1 MYKIGIDV
9 GGTFTDF
16 VVAEDGAHPRI
27 FKTHTTPADPSI
39 GVMNGLREAASACG
53 LSLDQFLSG
62 TDLVIHGST
71 VATNTLVERKGAT
84 VGLVTT
90 DGFRDLLEMRE
101 GLKEDRYNLR
111 MKMVEPLAARYLR
124 VGVPE
129 RVRASGRVE
138 RPLDE
143 DALVESLDY
152 LVAEGAEALAVCYLF
167 SYLNPAH
174 EQRTAEIIRDRYPD
188 LYASLSHQVIPQIKE
203 FDRLSTTV
211 VNSYVGPVF
220 SRYLSNL
227 AQRFEAYPR
236 LSDVLIMQSNG
247 GVAPIAD
254 SARMAVR
261 AILSGPAGGVSAAAH
276 IGQQLHEP
284 RIIAF
289 DMGGTSTDISLIENG
304 VPHIANE
311 KFEAGWKIAAPMIDI
326 HTLGAGGGSIA
337 RVDDGGI
344 LHVGPD
350 SAGAD
355 PGPACYGRGGDR
367 PTVTDASLVLGYL
380 DPANFLG
387 GRAGLDP
394 AAAQRALDAH
404 VATPLHLSG
413 VESAFGVYKVVC
425 TTMAEGIRLMSVSRG
440 VDPRAFTIMGFGGA
454 SGLHASEVA
463 RQLQIEKVYIPSS
476 APVLSAYGMLNTD
489 IRYDY
494 FRSHPVSLDR
504 IDFTE
509 LRAILAEL
517 ASEGRDKLL
526 SQGVPASAIEIQYSA
541 DMRYLDQI
549 YEVTV
554 PVPALD
560 QSDAEFFRQLTS
572 NFHSRY
578 EELYSYAQ
586 QDQEVRL
593 ITLRITAVG
602 KLPRISQLDR
612 TGDGSAEDGSAA
624 EPTGS
629 RRVYLGQWHDAPT
642 YAAGSL
648 PPGAEIDGPAVLE
661 SEFTTV
667 LVWPGDHATVDS
679 MGGIALTVSPD
690 AAQPPPVI
698 PAQAGIQTPV
708 SSQAPA
714 SAPVSLEPGDTAG
727 LSGDRPADTSPIPSP
742 VIPAQAGIQTP
753 VSAGANGQE
762 SGANDPITLAVVEHR
777 LESIA
782 QEMTEA
788 MLRTAMSQILNS
800 SRDFST
806 AILDGDCQLVAQ
818 GEGIPVHISALPVA
832 GAAVR
837 DYFGDDIHEG
847 DLFILNDPY
856 FGGSHLPDITIIRP
870 IFHEGRLLFYGVNR
884 AHHSDVGGG
893 THGGYN
899 PGANEIFQEGIRIP
913 PLKLYDR
920 GVPRDDL
927 FRMLSAN
934 VRQPENFLG
943 DLNAQIGSVLL
954 AEERVRDLL
963 AEYGP
968 DRLVSVVSEILAAT
982 ERQVRQF
989 ISGWP
994 DGVYHGE
1001 SFVDDDGFDSKLVP
1015 IRARV
1020 TIDGDSLTIDLS
1032 DSSPQVEG
1040 FINSAYANTR
1050 SLAHAAIMYLAPMD
1064 VARNEG
1070 SMRPVRIVAPRGLVV
1085 NANPPAAV
1093 CMSTN
1098 HCAEEVVEAVFKAL
1112 APAIP
1117 AAVTAGFSRRLRY
1130 AITGHDPRTG
1140 RQFIWHFFLARG
1152 GGGASEGIDGWSNV
1166 GEVNVAGGIRSPS
1179 IEVTEER
1186 FPFFIQ
1192 RHELRPD
1199 SGGVGAWRGGLGAVC
1214 DLVYEGEGPAL
1225 LNTAGDGIVVPPFG
1239 LFGADD
1245 GLPHHYKIV
1254 SNGSERVLGSKEV
1267 GVLVKPG
1274 DHIICLS
1281 SGGGGYGNPTDRP
1294 HDAATWDLKNG
1305 YVTR

>member
-16 VVAEDGAHPRI
+16 VVVGEGDQPRF
-27 FKTHTTPADPSI
+27 FKTQSTPGDPSI
-39 GVMNGLREAASACG
+39 GVMAGLQEAAAAYG
-53 LSLDQFLSG
+53 LSLEQLLGD

-84 VGLVTT
+84 VGLITT

-111 MKMVEPLAARYLR
+111 MTPVEPLAARYLR

-129 RVRASGRVE
+129 RIRANGMVE

-143 DALVESLDY
+143 AALIENLEY
-152 LVAEGAEALAVCYLF
+152 LVQEGAEALAVCFLF
-167 SYLNPAH
+167 SYLNPSH
-174 EQRTAEIIRDRYPD
+174 ERKVGEKIRSRFPD
-188 LYASLSHQVIPQIKE
+188 LYTSLSHEVIPQIKE

-211 VNSYVGPVF
+211 INSYVGPVF
-220 SRYLSNL
+220 SRYLSHL
-227 AQRFEAYPR
+227 GERFAAYPQ
-236 LSDVLIMQSNG
+236 LKDVLIMQSNG
-247 GVAPIAD
+247 GVAPIDD
-254 SARMAVR
+254 SGRMAVR
-261 AILSGPAGGVSAAAH
+261 AILSGPAGGVSAAAYL
-276 IGQQLHEP
+276 GQLLDEP
-284 RIIAF
+284 RVIAF

-304 VPHIANE
+304 APHITNE

-337 RVDDGGI
+337 RVDEGGI

-350 SAGAD
+350 SAGAE
-355 PGPACYGRGGDR
+355 PGPACYGKGGAN

-380 DPANFLG
+380 DAANFLG
-387 GRAGLDP
+387 GRASLDP
-394 AAAQRALDAH
+394 AAAEQSLAENVGR
-404 VATPLHLSG
+404 PLNLSN
-413 VESAFGVYKVVC
+413 VEAAFGVYKVVC
-425 TTMAEGIRLMSVSRG
+425 TTIAEGIRLMSVQRG
-440 VDPRAFTIMGFGGA
+440 VDPREFTMMGFGGA
-454 SGLHASEVA
+454 SGLHAAEVA
-463 RQLQIEKVYIPSS
+463 RQLQVEKVYIPAS

-489 IRYDY
+489 IKYDF
-494 FRSHPVSLDR
+494 FRSYPVSLDR
-504 IDFTE
+504 LDLNE
-509 LRAILAEL
+509 LRSVLDEL
-517 ASEGRDKLL
+517 AAQGRAKLL
-526 SQGVPASAIEIQYSA
+526 DQGVSPEVVEITYSA

-554 PVPALD
+554 PLPDPTLPD
-560 QSDAEFFRQLTS
+560 SEFVGRLTA
-572 NFHSRY
+572 NFHGRY
-578 EELYSYAQ
+578 QELYSYNQ

-593 ITLRITAVG
+593 VTLRVAAVG
-602 KLPRISQLDR
+602 KLPRIVQLDR
-612 TGDGSAEDGSAA
+612 IGDETAA
-624 EPTGS
+624 NPTS
-629 RRVYLGQWHDAPT
+629 KRRVYLGEWLEASI
-642 YAAGSL
+642 YAADRL
-648 PPGAEIDGPAVLE
+648 PAGTEIAGPCILE
-661 SEFTTV
+661 SDFTTI
-667 LVWPGDHATVDS
+667 LVWPGDTATVDAR
-679 MGGIALTVSPD
+679 GGVELRVN
-690 AAQPPPVI
+690 QP
-698 PAQAGIQTPV
+698 
-708 SSQAPA
+708 
-714 SAPVSLEPGDTAG
+714 TARATEDD
-727 LSGDRPADTSPIPSP
+727 S
-742 VIPAQAGIQTP
+742 VE
-753 VSAGANGQE
+753 SAGAD
-762 SGANDPITLAVVEHR
+762 DPITLAVVEHR

-837 DYFGDDIHEG
+837 DYFGDDIHDG

-870 IFHEGRLLFYGVNR
+870 VFHEGRLLFYGVNR

-899 PGANEIFQEGIRIP
+899 PGANEIFQEGLRIP
-913 PLKLYDR
+913 PLRIYDR
-920 GVPRDDL
+920 GVPRNDL
-927 FRMLSAN
+927 LQMMSAN

-943 DLNAQIGSVLL
+943 DLNAQIGSVML
-954 AEERVRDLL
+954 AARRIEDLL
-963 AEYGP
+963 AEYGS
-968 DRLVSVVSEILAAT
+968 DRLMAVVSEILSAT

-1001 SFVDDDGFDSKLVP
+1001 SFVDDDGFESKLVP
-1015 IRARV
+1015 IRAKV
-1020 TIDGDSLTIDLS
+1020 TIAGDSMAIDLS
-1032 DSSPQVEG
+1032 ESSPQVEG

-1070 SMRPVRIVAPRGLVV
+1070 SMRPVQIVAPQGLVV
-1085 NANPPAAV
+1085 NANPPAPV

-1117 AAVTAGFSRRLRY
+1117 SAVSAGFSRRLRY
-1130 AITGHDPRTG
+1130 AITGKDPRTG

-1152 GGGASEGIDGWSNV
+1152 GGGASEGYDGWSNV

-1186 FPFFIQ
+1186 FPLFVL

-1199 SGGVGAWRGGLGAVC
+1199 SGGVGQWRGGLGAVC

-1254 SNGSERVLGSKEV
+1254 SDGAERVLGSKEV
-1267 GVLVKPG
+1267 GVVVKPG
-1274 DHIICLS
+1274 DHIVCLS
-1281 SGGGGYGNPTDRP
+1281 SGGGGYGQAEERDK
-1294 HDAATWDLKNG
+1294 DAAVWDLKNG

>member
-1 MYKIGIDV
+1 MFKIGIDV

-16 VVAEDGAHPRI
+16 VVAGQGGQPRF
-27 FKTHTTPADPSI
+27 FKTQSTPDDPSI
-39 GVMNGLREAASACG
+39 GVMAGLQEVAAACE
-53 LSLDQFLSG
+53 LSLEQLLGD

-84 VGLVTT
+84 VGLITT

-111 MKMVEPLAARYLR
+111 MQPVEPLAARYLR

-138 RPLDE
+138 QPLDE
-143 DALVESLDY
+143 AALVESLEY
-152 LVAEGAEALAVCYLF
+152 LVQEGAEALAVCFLF
-167 SYLNPAH
+167 SYLNPSH
-174 EQRTAEIIRDRYPD
+174 ERQAWEIIRRRFPAMYT
-188 LYASLSHQVIPQIKE
+188 SLSHEVIPQIKE

-211 VNSYVGPVF
+211 INSYVGPVF
-220 SRYLSNL
+220 SRYLSHLNE
-227 AQRFEAYPR
+227 RFAAYPH
-236 LSDVLIMQSNG
+236 LKDVLIMQSNG
-247 GVAPIAD
+247 GVAPIDD
-254 SARMAVR
+254 SSRMAVR
-261 AILSGPAGGVSAAAH
+261 AILSGPAGGVSAAAY
-276 IGQQLHEP
+276 IGQLLREP
-284 RIIAF
+284 RVIAF
-289 DMGGTSTDISLIENG
+289 DMGGTSTDISLVENG
-304 VPHIANE
+304 VPHITNE

-337 RVDDGGI
+337 RVDEGGI

-350 SAGAD
+350 SAGAE
-355 PGPACYGRGGDR
+355 PGPACYGKGGVR

-380 DPANFLG
+380 DAANFLG
-387 GRAGLDP
+387 GRASLDLT
-394 AAAQRALDAH
+394 AAGQALAED
-404 VATPLHLSG
+404 VAAPLNLSN
-413 VESAFGVYKVVC
+413 VEAAFGVYKVVC
-425 TTMAEGIRLMSVSRG
+425 TTVAEGIRLMSVQRG
-440 VDPRAFTIMGFGGA
+440 VDPREFALMGFGGA

-463 RQLQIEKVYIPSS
+463 RQLQVSRVYIPAS

-489 IRYDY
+489 IKYDF
-494 FRSHPVSLDR
+494 FRSYPVSLDR
-504 IDFTE
+504 MDLNE
-509 LRAILAEL
+509 LRAILDDLGAQGRGKL
-517 ASEGRDKLL
+517 AA
-526 SQGVPASAIEIQYSA
+526 QGVAGEAVEIHYSA

-554 PVPALD
+554 PLPAPALTD
-560 QSDAEFFRQLTS
+560 SEFVALLTS
-572 NFHSRY
+572 NFHRRY
-578 EELYSYAQ
+578 QELYSYSQ

-593 ITLRITAVG
+593 VTLQVAAVG
-602 KLPRISQLDR
+602 KLPRIAQFER
-612 TGDGSAEDGSAA
+612 AGAVNAA
-624 EPTGS
+624 SPIGS
-629 RRVYLGQWHDAPT
+629 RRVYLGEWREAPT
-642 YAAGSL
+642 YAADSL
-648 PPGAEIDGPAVLE
+648 PAGAEIAGPAVLE
-661 SEFTTV
+661 SEFTTI

-679 MGGIALTVSPD
+679 MGGIELRVNQETPPAPLD
-690 AAQPPPVI
+690 AA
-698 PAQAGIQTPV
+698 
-708 SSQAPA
+708 SDSA
-714 SAPVSLEPGDTAG
+714 SVDGQ
-727 LSGDRPADTSPIPSP
+727 DRLAH
-742 VIPAQAGIQTP
+742 A
-753 VSAGANGQE
+753 
-762 SGANDPITLAVVEHR
+762 DPITLAVVEHR

-782 QEMTEA
+782 REMTEA

-837 DYFGDDIHEG
+837 DYFGEDIFDG

-870 IFHEGRLLFYGVNR
+870 VFHQGRLLFYGVNR

-899 PGANEIFQEGIRIP
+899 PGANEIFQEGLRIP
-913 PLKLYDR
+913 PLKLYDK
-920 GVPRDDL
+920 GVPRADL
-927 FRMLSAN
+927 LQMLSAN

-943 DLNAQIGSVLL
+943 DLNAQIGSVMLAAQRIQALL
-954 AEERVRDLL
+954 AG
-963 AEYGP
+963 YGP
-968 DRLVSVVSEILAAT
+968 DRLMAVVSEILAAT

-1001 SFVDDDGFDSKLVP
+1001 SLVDDDGFDSKLVP
-1015 IRARV
+1015 IRAKV
-1020 TIDGDSLTIDLS
+1020 TIAGDSMTIDLS
-1032 DSSPQVEG
+1032 ESSPQVEG

-1050 SLAHAAIMYLAPMD
+1050 SLAHAAIMYLAPVD

-1070 SMRPVRIVAPRGLVV
+1070 SMRPVQIIAPRGLVV
-1085 NANPPAAV
+1085 NANPPAPV

-1117 AAVTAGFSRRLRY
+1117 GAVSAGFSRRLRY
-1130 AITGHDPRTG
+1130 AITGSDPRTG
-1140 RQFIWHFFLARG
+1140 RRFIWHFFLARG
-1152 GGGASEGIDGWSNV
+1152 GGGASHGFDGWPNV
-1166 GEVNVAGGIRSPS
+1166 GEINVAGGIRSPS

-1186 FPFFIQ
+1186 FPFFIR

-1199 SGGVGAWRGGLGAVC
+1199 SGGVGRWRGGLGALC
-1214 DLVYEGEGPAL
+1214 DLVYEGEGPAR

-1239 LFGADD
+1239 LFGAAD

-1254 SNGSERVLGSKEV
+1254 TGDAERVLGSKEV
-1267 GVLVKPG
+1267 GVVVNPG

-1281 SGGGGYGNPTDRP
+1281 SGGGGYGQPEARDKNASAR
-1294 HDAATWDLKNG
+1294 DLKNG
-1305 YVTR
+1305 YVTG

>member
-16 VVAEDGAHPRI
+16 VVAGEGGQPRF
-27 FKTHTTPADPSI
+27 FKTQTTPGDPSI
-39 GVMNGLREAASACG
+39 GVMTGLHEAAAAYG
-53 LSLDQFLSG
+53 LSLEHLLRD

-71 VATNTLVERKGAT
+71 VATNTLVERKGAK
-84 VGLVTT
+84 VGLITT

-111 MKMVEPLAARYLR
+111 MQPVEPLAARYLR

-129 RVRASGRVE
+129 RIRANGLVE

-143 DALVESLDY
+143 AALAESLDH
-152 LVAEGAEALAVCYLF
+152 LVSEGAEALAVCFLF
-167 SYLNPAH
+167 SYLNPFH
-174 EQRTAEIIRDRYPD
+174 EQQAWEGIRRRFPD
-188 LYASLSHQVIPQIKE
+188 IYTSLSHEVIPQIKE

-211 VNSYVGPVF
+211 INSYVGPVF
-220 SRYLSNL
+220 SSYLSHL
-227 AQRFEAYPR
+227 GERFEAYPQ
-236 LSDVLIMQSNG
+236 LKDLLIMQSNG
-247 GVAPIAD
+247 GVAPIDD
-254 SARMAVR
+254 SSRMAVR
-261 AILSGPAGGVSAAAH
+261 AILSGPAGGVSAAAY
-276 IGQQLHEP
+276 IGQLLEEP
-284 RIIAF
+284 RVIAF

-304 VPHIANE
+304 VPHITNE

-326 HTLGAGGGSIA
+326 HTMGAGGGSIA
-337 RVDDGGI
+337 RVDEGGI

-350 SAGAD
+350 SAGAE
-355 PGPACYGRGGDR
+355 PGPACYGKGGLR

-380 DPANFLG
+380 DASNFLG
-387 GRAGLDP
+387 GRASLDH
-394 AAAQRALDAH
+394 AAAEQSLAEY
-404 VATPLHLSG
+404 VAAPLNLSK
-413 VESAFGVYKVVC
+413 VESAYGVFKVVC
-425 TTMAEGIRLMSVSRG
+425 TTIAEGIRLMSVQRG
-440 VDPRAFTIMGFGGA
+440 VDPREFAMMGFGGA

-463 RQLQIEKVYIPSS
+463 RQLQVGKVYIPAS

-489 IRYDY
+489 IKYDF
-494 FRSHPVSLDR
+494 FRSYPVSLDR
-504 IDFTE
+504 VELDE
-509 LRAILAEL
+509 LRTILDEL
-517 ASEGRDKLL
+517 GYQGRDKLAA
-526 SQGVPASAIEIQYSA
+526 QGVADDAVEIHYSA

-554 PVPALD
+554 PLPDPALPD
-560 QSDAEFFRQLTS
+560 SEFIARLTS
-572 NFHSRY
+572 NFHRRY
-578 EELYSYAQ
+578 EELYSYNQ
-586 QDQEVRL
+586 QSQEVRL
-593 ITLRITAVG
+593 VTLRVTVAG
-602 KLPRISQLDR
+602 KLPRMAHPS
-612 TGDGSAEDGSAA
+612 TGSGQDGDKSAA
-624 EPTGS
+624 SPVGS
-629 RRVYLGQWHDAPT
+629 RRVYLGEWTEAST
-642 YAAGSL
+642 YAADSL
-648 PPGAEIDGPAVLE
+648 PAGTEIAGPAILE
-661 SEFTTV
+661 SDFTTI
-667 LVWPGDHATVDS
+667 LVWPGDHARVDS
-679 MGGIALTVSPD
+679 MGGVELRMNLET
-690 AAQPPPVI
+690 
-698 PAQAGIQTPV
+698 TPSV
-708 SSQAPA
+708 
-714 SAPVSLEPGDTAG
+714 
-727 LSGDRPADTSPIPSP
+727 
-742 VIPAQAGIQTP
+742 
-753 VSAGANGQE
+753 QE
-762 SGANDPITLAVVEHR
+762 TTTNSVEVDGKGSDDPITLAVVEHR

-837 DYFGDDIHEG
+837 DYFGEDIHDG

-870 IFHEGRLLFYGVNR
+870 VFHQGRLLFYGVNR

-899 PGANEIFQEGIRIP
+899 PGANEIFQEGLRIP
-913 PLKLYDR
+913 PLKLYDK
-920 GVPRDDL
+920 GVPRNDL
-927 FRMLSAN
+927 LQMLSAN
-934 VRQPENFLG
+934 VRQSENFLG
-943 DLNAQIGSVLL
+943 DLNAQIGSVML
-954 AEERVRDLL
+954 AARRIQDLL
-963 AEYGP
+963 AEYGS
-968 DRLVSVVSEILAAT
+968 DRLMAVVAEILAAT

-994 DGVYHGE
+994 DGVYYGE
-1001 SFVDDDGFDSKLVP
+1001 SLVDDDGFDSKLVP
-1015 IRARV
+1015 IRAKV
-1020 TIDGDSLTIDLS
+1020 TIAGDSMTIDLS
-1032 DSSPQVEG
+1032 ESSPQVEG

-1070 SMRPVRIVAPRGLVV
+1070 SMRPVQIVAPRGLVV
-1085 NANPPAAV
+1085 NANPPAPV

-1117 AAVTAGFSRRLRY
+1117 GAVSAGFSRRLRY
-1130 AITGHDPRTG
+1130 AITGSDPRTG
-1140 RQFIWHFFLARG
+1140 RRFIWHFFLARG
-1152 GGGASEGIDGWSNV
+1152 GGGASQGVDGWSNV

-1186 FPFFIQ
+1186 FPFFIEC
-1192 RHELRPD
+1192 HELRPD

-1225 LNTAGDGIVVPPFG
+1225 LNTAGDGVVVPPFG
-1239 LFGADD
+1239 LFGATD

-1254 SNGSERVLGSKEV
+1254 SNGSERILGSKEV
-1267 GVLVKPG
+1267 GVVVNPG

-1281 SGGGGYGNPTDRP
+1281 SGGGGYGQPEDRDE
-1294 HDAATWDLKNG
+1294 DASRRDLKNG
-1305 YVTR
+1305 YVTKK

>member
-16 VVAEDGAHPRI
+16 VVAEEGGQPGRERRTRF
-27 FKTHTTPADPSI
+27 FKTQSTPDDPSI
-39 GVMNGLREAASACG
+39 GVMNGLQEAASAYG
-53 LSLDQFLSG
+53 LTLDRLLG
-62 TDLVIHGST
+62 DTDLVIHGST

-84 VGLVTT
+84 VGLITT

-111 MKMVEPLAARYLR
+111 MTPVEPLAARYLR

-143 DALVESLDY
+143 AALVESLEY
-152 LVAEGAEALAVCYLF
+152 LVREGAEALAVCFLF
-167 SYLNPAH
+167 SYLNPSH
-174 EQRTAEIIRDRYPD
+174 EQRAAEIIRSRFPD
-188 LYASLSHQVIPQIKE
+188 LYSSLSHEVIPQIKE

-211 VNSYVGPVF
+211 INSYVGPMF
-220 SRYLSNL
+220 SRYLSHL
-227 AQRFEAYPR
+227 EERFEAYPQ
-236 LSDVLIMQSNG
+236 LKDVLIMQSNG
-247 GVAPIAD
+247 GVAPIED
-254 SARMAVR
+254 SKNMAVR
-261 AILSGPAGGVSAAAH
+261 AILSGPAGGVSAAAY
-276 IGQQLHEP
+276 IGQLLEKPQAGGPARGLNQAGGP
-284 RIIAF
+284 TRGLNQAGGPARGLSKIIAF

-344 LHVGPD
+344 LHVGPN

-355 PGPACYGRGGDR
+355 PGPACYGKGGVR

-380 DPANFLG
+380 DASNFLG
-387 GRAGLDP
+387 GRANLDP
-394 AAAQRALDAH
+394 AAAEKSLADD
-404 VATPLHLSG
+404 VATPLDLSSA
-413 VESAFGVYKVVC
+413 ESAYGVYKVVC
-425 TTMAEGIRLMSVSRG
+425 TTIAEGIRVMSVQRG
-440 VDPRAFTIMGFGGA
+440 VDPREFTIMGFGGA

-463 RQLQIEKVYIPSS
+463 RQLQVERVYIPAS

-489 IRYDY
+489 IKYDF
-494 FRSHPVSLDR
+494 FRSYPVSLDR
-504 IDFTE
+504 MDLGE
-509 LRAILAEL
+509 LRSILDEL
-517 ASEGRDKLL
+517 GSQGRDKLTG
-526 SQGVPASAIEIQYSA
+526 QGVSDEAVEIQYSA

-554 PVPALD
+554 PVPD
-560 QSDAEFFRQLTS
+560 PGQSDSEFLAQLTS
-572 NFHSRY
+572 NFHRRY
-578 EELYSYAQ
+578 QELYSYNQ

-593 ITLRITAVG
+593 ITLRVAAVG
-602 KLPRISQLDR
+602 KLPRIAQLDR
-612 TGDGSAEDGSAA
+612 TGEGNAA
-624 EPTGS
+624 SPTGS
-629 RRVYLGQWHDAPT
+629 RRVYMGEWHDAST
-642 YAAGSL
+642 YAADSL
-648 PPGAEIDGPAVLE
+648 PAGAEIDGPAILE

-667 LVWPGDHATVDS
+667 LVWPGDHARVDA
-679 MGGIALTVSPD
+679 MGGIEMSVEQDDTLAAKDED
-690 AAQPPPVI
+690 AD
-698 PAQAGIQTPV
+698 
-708 SSQAPA
+708 SAPA
-714 SAPVSLEPGDTAG
+714 DPPRGSA
-727 LSGDRPADTSPIPSP
+727 
-742 VIPAQAGIQTP
+742 
-753 VSAGANGQE
+753 
-762 SGANDPITLAVVEHR
+762 DPITLAVVEHR

-837 DYFGDDIHEG
+837 DYFGEEIHEG

-870 IFHEGRLLFYGVNR
+870 VFHEGRLLFYGVNR

-899 PGANEIFQEGIRIP
+899 PAANEIFQEGIRIP

-920 GVPRDDL
+920 GVPRNDL
-927 FRMLSAN
+927 LQMLSAN

-943 DLNAQIGSVLL
+943 DLNAQIGSVML
-954 AEERVRDLL
+954 AAQRIESLMVD
-963 AEYGP
+963 YGP
-968 DRLVSVVSEILAAT
+968 DRLMAVVAEILAAT

-989 ISGWP
+989 VSEWP
-994 DGVYHGE
+994 DGVYFGE

-1020 TIDGDSLTIDLS
+1020 TIAGDSMTIDLS
-1032 DSSPQVEG
+1032 ESSPQVEG

-1070 SMRPVRIVAPRGLVV
+1070 SMRPVQIIAPRGLVV
-1085 NANPPAAV
+1085 NANPPAPV

-1112 APAIP
+1112 ADAIP
-1117 AAVTAGFSRRLRY
+1117 AAVSAGFSRRLRY
-1130 AITGHDPRTG
+1130 AITGFDPRSG

-1152 GGGASEGIDGWSNV
+1152 GGGASQGFDGWSNV
-1166 GEVNVAGGIRSPS
+1166 GEINVAGGIRSPS

-1186 FPFFIQ
+1186 FPFFVE

-1199 SGGVGAWRGGLGAVC
+1199 SGGLGAWRGGLGAVC

-1239 LFGADD
+1239 LFGATD

-1254 SNGSERVLGSKEV
+1254 SNGGTERVLGSKEV
-1267 GVLVKPG
+1267 GVVVNPG
-1274 DHIICLS
+1274 DHIVCLS
-1281 SGGGGYGNPTDRP
+1281 SGGGGYGQPEDR
-1294 HDAATWDLKNG
+1294 DQEAAVWDLKNG
-1305 YVTR
+1305 YVTT

>member
-16 VVAEDGAHPRI
+16 VVAPAGGSGSDAAAQGGQPRF
-27 FKTHTTPADPSI
+27 FKTQTTPDDPSI
-39 GVMNGLREAASACG
+39 GVMNGLQEAAAAYG
-53 LSLDQFLSG
+53 LSLDQFLG
-62 TDLVIHGST
+62 DADLVIHGST
-71 VATNTLVERKGAT
+71 VATNTLVERKGTT
-84 VGLVTT
+84 VGLITT

-129 RVRASGRVE
+129 RVRASGAVE
-138 RPLDE
+138 QPLDE
-143 DALVESLDY
+143 AALVESLEY
-152 LVAEGAEALAVCYLF
+152 LVREGAEALAVCFLF

-174 EQRTAEIIRDRYPD
+174 EQRVSEIIRDRFPD
-188 LYASLSHQVIPQIKE
+188 LYTSLSHEIIPQIKE

-211 VNSYVGPVF
+211 INSYVGPVF
-220 SRYLSNL
+220 SRYLTHL
-227 AQRFEAYPR
+227 GERFEAYPQ
-236 LSDVLIMQSNG
+236 LEDVLIMQSNG
-247 GVAPIAD
+247 GVAPIED
-254 SARMAVR
+254 SKNMAVR
-261 AILSGPAGGVSAAAH
+261 AILSGPAGGVSAAAY
-276 IGQQLHEP
+276 IGQLLDEP

-337 RVDDGGI
+337 RVDEGGI

-355 PGPACYGRGGDR
+355 PGPACYGRGGTR
-367 PTVTDASLVLGYL
+367 PTVTDASLALGYL

-387 GRAGLDP
+387 GRASLDP
-394 AAAQRALDAH
+394 GAAEGSLAEDVGA
-404 VATPLHLSG
+404 PLGLST
-413 VESAFGVYKVVC
+413 VESAFGVYRVVC
-425 TTMAEGIRLMSVSRG
+425 TTIAEGIRLMSVSRG
-440 VDPRAFTIMGFGGA
+440 VDPREFTMMGFGGA

-463 RQLQIEKVYIPSS
+463 RQLQVERVYIPAS

-489 IRYDY
+489 IKYDY
-494 FRSHPVSLDR
+494 FRSYPVSLDR
-504 IDFTE
+504 IDLVE
-509 LRAILAEL
+509 LRAILNEL
-517 ASEGRDKLL
+517 GSQGRDKLTA
-526 SQGVPASAIEIQYSA
+526 QGVASEAVEIQYSA

-554 PVPALD
+554 PVPDPD
-560 QSDAEFFRQLTS
+560 QPDSEFLGQLTA
-572 NFHSRY
+572 NFHERY
-578 EELYSYAQ
+578 QELYSYAQ

-593 ITLRITAVG
+593 ITLRVSAVG
-602 KLPRISQLDR
+602 KLPRIEQLDR
-612 TGDGSAEDGSAA
+612 SGGGSAA
-624 EPTGS
+624 DPTGS
-629 RRVYLGQWHDAPT
+629 RRVYMGEWHDAAT
-642 YAAGSL
+642 YAADSL
-648 PPGAEIDGPAVLE
+648 PAGAEITGPAVLE

-667 LVWPGDHATVDS
+667 LVWPGDHATIDA
-679 MGGIALTVSPD
+679 MGGISLQVGRESATTDMV
-690 AAQPPPVI
+690 
-698 PAQAGIQTPV
+698 G
-708 SSQAPA
+708 APLVGA
-714 SAPVSLEPGDTAG
+714 HEGRPCGSDGKDGPGNA
-727 LSGDRPADTSPIPSP
+727 
-742 VIPAQAGIQTP
+742 
-753 VSAGANGQE
+753 
-762 SGANDPITLAVVEHR
+762 DPITLAVVEHR

-782 QEMTEA
+782 LEMTEA

-832 GAAVR
+832 GVAVR
-837 DYFGDDIHEG
+837 DYFGDDIHDG

-870 IFHEGRLLFYGVNR
+870 VFHEGRLLFYGVNR

-899 PGANEIFQEGIRIP
+899 PGANEIFQEGLRLP
-913 PLKLYDR
+913 PLRIYDR
-920 GVPRDDL
+920 GVPRNDVL
-927 FRMLSAN
+927 QMMAAN
-934 VRQPENFLG
+934 VRQSENFLG
-943 DLNAQIGSVLL
+943 DLNAQIGSVML
-954 AEERVRDLL
+954 AARRIGALL
-963 AEYGP
+963 AEYGA
-968 DRLVSVVSEILAAT
+968 DRLMSVVAEILSAT

-989 ISGWP
+989 VSGWP
-994 DGVYHGE
+994 DGVYYGE

-1015 IRARV
+1015 IRAKV
-1020 TIDGDSLTIDLS
+1020 TIAGDSMTIDLS

-1070 SMRPVRIVAPRGLVV
+1070 SMRPVQIIAPRGLVV
-1085 NANPPAAV
+1085 NANPPAPV

-1117 AAVTAGFSRRLRY
+1117 AAVSAGFSRRLRY

-1152 GGGASEGIDGWSNV
+1152 GGGASEGVDGWSNV
-1166 GEVNVAGGIRSPS
+1166 GEINVAGGIRSPS

-1186 FPFFIQ
+1186 FPFFVR

-1254 SNGSERVLGSKEV
+1254 MNGSERVLGSKEV
-1267 GVLVKPG
+1267 GVVVNPG
-1274 DHIICLS
+1274 DHIVCLS
-1281 SGGGGYGNPTDRP
+1281 SGGGGFGQPEQRDS
-1294 HDAATWDLKNG
+1294 DAAAWDLKNG

>member
-16 VVAEDGAHPRI
+16 VVAPAGGPARGLSGQSGQPRF
-27 FKTHTTPADPSI
+27 FKTQTTPGDPSI
-39 GVMNGLREAASACG
+39 GVMNGLREAASAYG
-53 LSLDQFLSG
+53 LSLEQFLG
-62 TDLVIHGST
+62 ATDLVIHGST

-84 VGLVTT
+84 VGLITT

-111 MKMVEPLAARYLR
+111 MKMVDPLAARYLR

-129 RVRASGRVE
+129 RVRASGAVE

-143 DALVESLDY
+143 AALVENLEY
-152 LVAEGAEALAVCYLF
+152 LASEGAEALAVCFLF

-174 EQRTAEIIRDRYPD
+174 EQRAAEIIRSRFPD
-188 LYASLSHQVIPQIKE
+188 LYASLSHEVIPQIKE

-211 VNSYVGPVF
+211 INSYVGPVF
-220 SRYLSNL
+220 SRYLSRL
-227 AQRFEAYPR
+227 AERFEAYPQ
-236 LSDVLIMQSNG
+236 LEDVLIMQSNG
-247 GVAPIAD
+247 GVAPIED
-254 SARMAVR
+254 SKNMAVR
-261 AILSGPAGGVSAAAH
+261 AILSGPAGGVSAAAY
-276 IGQQLHEP
+276 IGQLLDESKV
-284 RIIAF
+284 IAF

-304 VPHIANE
+304 IPHIANE

-337 RVDDGGI
+337 RVDEGGI

-355 PGPACYGRGGDR
+355 PGPACYGKGGER
-367 PTVTDASLVLGYL
+367 PTVTDASLTLGYL

-387 GRAGLDP
+387 GRASLDP
-394 AAAQRALDAH
+394 AAAERALTGD
-404 VATPLHLSG
+404 VGTPLGLSS

-425 TTMAEGIRLMSVSRG
+425 TTIAEGIRLMSVSRG
-440 VDPRAFTIMGFGGA
+440 VDPREFTMMGFGGA

-463 RQLQIEKVYIPSS
+463 RQLQVERVYIPAS

-489 IRYDY
+489 IKYDY
-494 FRSHPVSLDR
+494 FRSYPVSLDR
-504 IDFTE
+504 IDLAE

-517 ASEGRDKLL
+517 GAQGRDKLTG
-526 SQGVPASAIEIQYSA
+526 QGVPGEAVEIQYSA

-554 PVPALD
+554 PVPDPD
-560 QSDAEFFRQLTS
+560 QSDAEFLGQLTS
-572 NFHSRY
+572 NFHQRY
-578 EELYSYAQ
+578 QELYSYAQ

-593 ITLRITAVG
+593 ITLRVAAVG
-602 KLPRISQLDR
+602 KLPRIPQLDR
-612 TGDGSAEDGSAA
+612 TGDGIAA
-624 EPTGS
+624 SPELVEGPTGS
-629 RRVYLGQWHDAPT
+629 RRVYMGQWHDALT
-642 YAAGSL
+642 YAVDSL
-648 PPGAEIDGPAVLE
+648 SAGAEIVGPAVLE

-667 LVWPGDHATVDS
+667 LVWPGDHARVDA
-679 MGGIALTVSPD
+679 MGGIELRVGQGDALTLTLSRRERE
-690 AAQPPPVI
+690 
-698 PAQAGIQTPV
+698 QT
-708 SSQAPA
+708 
-714 SAPVSLEPGDTAG
+714 GHG
-727 LSGDRPADTSPIPSP
+727 
-742 VIPAQAGIQTP
+742 
-753 VSAGANGQE
+753 
-762 SGANDPITLAVVEHR
+762 DPITLAVVEHR

-837 DYFGDDIHEG
+837 DYFGNDIHDG

-870 IFHEGRLLFYGVNR
+870 VFHEGRLLFYGVNR

-899 PGANEIFQEGIRIP
+899 PGANEIFQEGLRLP
-913 PLKLYDR
+913 PLRIYDR
-920 GVPRDDL
+920 GVPRNDVL
-927 FRMLSAN
+927 QMMAAN
-934 VRQPENFLG
+934 VRQSENFLG
-943 DLNAQIGSVLL
+943 DLNAQIGSVML
-954 AEERVRDLL
+954 AARRIQSLL
-963 AEYGP
+963 AEYGA
-968 DRLVSVVSEILAAT
+968 DRLMAVVSEILAAT

-989 ISGWP
+989 VSGWP
-994 DGVYHGE
+994 DGVYYGE
-1001 SFVDDDGFDSKLVP
+1001 SFVDDDRFDSKLVP
-1015 IRARV
+1015 IRAKV
-1020 TIDGDSLTIDLS
+1020 TIDGDAMTIDLS

-1085 NANPPAAV
+1085 NANPPAPV

-1117 AAVTAGFSRRLRY
+1117 AAVSAGFSRRLRY

-1152 GGGASEGIDGWSNV
+1152 GGGASEGVDGWSNV
-1166 GEVNVAGGIRSPS
+1166 GEINVAGGIRSPS

-1186 FPFFIQ
+1186 FPFFIE

-1199 SGGVGAWRGGLGAVC
+1199 SGGGGAWRGGLGAVC

-1254 SNGSERVLGSKEV
+1254 TNGSERVLGSKEV
-1267 GVLVKPG
+1267 GVVVNPG
-1274 DHIICLS
+1274 DHIVCLS
-1281 SGGGGYGNPTDRP
+1281 SGGGGFGQPEDR
-1294 HDAATWDLKNG
+1294 DRDMAAWDLKNG
-1305 YVTR
+1305 YVTE

>member
-16 VVAEDGAHPRI
+16 VVAPAGGPARGLQGQSGQPRF
-27 FKTHTTPADPSI
+27 FKTQTTPDDPSI
-39 GVMNGLREAASACG
+39 GVMNGLQEAASAYG
-53 LSLDQFLSG
+53 LSLDEFLG
-62 TDLVIHGST
+62 DTDLVIHGST

-84 VGLVTT
+84 VGLITT

-124 VGVPE
+124 VGIPE
-129 RVRASGRVE
+129 RVRASGQVE
-138 RPLDE
+138 EPLDE
-143 DALVESLDY
+143 AALIESLEY
-152 LVAEGAEALAVCYLF
+152 LVREGAEALAVCFLF

-174 EQRTAEIIRDRYPD
+174 EQRTSEIIRSRFPD
-188 LYASLSHQVIPQIKE
+188 LYASLSHEVIPQIKE

-211 VNSYVGPVF
+211 INSYVGPVF
-220 SRYLSNL
+220 SRYLSRL
-227 AQRFEAYPR
+227 AERFEVYPQ
-236 LSDVLIMQSNG
+236 LEDVLIMQSNG
-247 GVAPIAD
+247 GVAPIED
-254 SARMAVR
+254 SKNMAVR
-261 AILSGPAGGVSAAAH
+261 AILSGPAGGVSAAAY
-276 IGQQLHEP
+276 IGQLLEESK
-284 RIIAF
+284 IIAF

-337 RVDDGGI
+337 RVDEGGI

-355 PGPACYGRGGDR
+355 PGPACYGRGGER
-367 PTVTDASLVLGYL
+367 PTVTDASLALGYL

-387 GRAGLDP
+387 GRASLDP
-394 AAAQRALDAH
+394 DAAERALTKDVGA
-404 VATPLHLSG
+404 PLGLSS
-413 VESAFGVYKVVC
+413 VEAAFGVYKVVC
-425 TTMAEGIRLMSVSRG
+425 TTIAEGIRLMSVSRG
-440 VDPRAFTIMGFGGA
+440 VDPREFTIMGFGGA

-463 RQLQIEKVYIPSS
+463 RQLQVERVYIPAS

-489 IRYDY
+489 IKYDY
-494 FRSHPVSLDR
+494 FRSYPVSLDR
-504 IDFTE
+504 IDLNE
-509 LRAILAEL
+509 LRSILAEL
-517 ASEGRDKLL
+517 GSQGRDKLT
-526 SQGVPASAIEIQYSA
+526 SQGVAEEAVEIQYSA

-554 PVPALD
+554 PVPDPDLPD
-560 QSDAEFFRQLTS
+560 SEFLGQLTS
-572 NFHSRY
+572 NFHQRY
-578 EELYSYAQ
+578 QELYSYAQ

-593 ITLRITAVG
+593 ITLRVAAVG
-602 KLPRISQLDR
+602 KLPRIAQLDR
-612 TGDGSAEDGSAA
+612 TGDESGAN
-624 EPTGS
+624 PTGS

-642 YAAGSL
+642 YAADSL
-648 PPGAEIDGPAVLE
+648 PAGTEIDGPAVLE

-667 LVWPGDHATVDS
+667 LVWPGDHTTIDA
-679 MGGIALTVSPD
+679 MGGIELRVGKEDALSRGEGEQLAD
-690 AAQPPPVI
+690 AV
-698 PAQAGIQTPV
+698 
-708 SSQAPA
+708 
-714 SAPVSLEPGDTAG
+714 
-727 LSGDRPADTSPIPSP
+727 
-742 VIPAQAGIQTP
+742 P
-753 VSAGANGQE
+753 VSAGANGH
-762 SGANDPITLAVVEHR
+762 GGPAYDDPITLAVVEHR

-806 AILDGDCQLVAQ
+806 AILDGECQLVAQ

-837 DYFGDDIHEG
+837 DYFGEDIHDG

-870 IFHEGRLLFYGVNR
+870 VFHEGRLLFYGVNR

-899 PGANEIFQEGIRIP
+899 PGANEIFQEGLRLP
-913 PLKLYDR
+913 PLRIYDK
-920 GVPRDDL
+920 GVPRHDV
-927 FRMLSAN
+927 FQMMAAN
-934 VRQPENFLG
+934 VRQSENFLG
-943 DLNAQIGSVLL
+943 DLNAQIGSVML
-954 AEERVRDLL
+954 AARRIGSLL
-963 AEYGP
+963 AEYGA
-968 DRLVSVVSEILAAT
+968 DRLMAVVSEILAAT

-989 ISGWP
+989 VSSWP
-994 DGVYHGE
+994 DGVYYGE

-1015 IRARV
+1015 IRAKV
-1020 TIDGDSLTIDLS
+1020 TIDGDSMTIDLS

-1085 NANPPAAV
+1085 NANPPAPV

-1117 AAVTAGFSRRLRY
+1117 AAVSAGFSRRLRY

-1152 GGGASEGIDGWSNV
+1152 GGGASEGVDGWSNV
-1166 GEVNVAGGIRSPS
+1166 GEINVAGGIRSPS

-1186 FPFFIQ
+1186 FPFFVK

-1199 SGGVGAWRGGLGAVC
+1199 SGGVGTWRGGLGAVC

-1267 GVLVKPG
+1267 GVVVNPG
-1274 DHIICLS
+1274 DHIVCLS
-1281 SGGGGYGNPTDRP
+1281 SGGGGFGQPEDRDR
-1294 HDAATWDLKNG
+1294 DAATWDLKNG
-1305 YVTR
+1305 YVTG

>member
-1 MYKIGIDV
+1 MRD
-9 GGTFTDF
+9 
-16 VVAEDGAHPRI
+16 A
-27 FKTHTTPADPSI
+27 AD
-39 GVMNGLREAASACG
+39 AYG
-53 LSLDQFLSG
+53 LSLDRFLG
-62 TDLVIHGST
+62 DTDLVIHGST
-71 VATNTLVERKGAT
+71 VATNTLVERKGAQ
-84 VGLVTT
+84 VGLITT

-111 MKMVEPLAARYLR
+111 MTMVEPLAARYLR
-124 VGVPE
+124 VGIPE
-129 RVRASGRVE
+129 RVRASGKVE

-143 DALVESLDY
+143 AALIENLDY
-152 LVAEGAEALAVCYLF
+152 LVNEGAEALAVCFLF
-167 SYLNPAH
+167 SYLNPSH
-174 EQRTAEIIRDRYPD
+174 ERRASEIIRQRYPD
-188 LYASLSHQVIPQIKE
+188 LYASLSHEVIPQIKE

-211 VNSYVGPVF
+211 INSYVGPVF
-220 SRYLSNL
+220 SRYLANL

-236 LSDVLIMQSNG
+236 LRDVLIMQSNG

-254 SARMAVR
+254 SSRMAVR
-261 AILSGPAGGVSAAAH
+261 AILSGPAGGVSAAAY
-276 IGQQLHEP
+276 IGQMLGESKV
-284 RIIAF
+284 IAF

-304 VPHIANE
+304 VPHVANE

-337 RVDDGGI
+337 RVDEGGI
-344 LHVGPD
+344 LHVGPE
-350 SAGAD
+350 SAGAE
-355 PGPACYGRGGDR
+355 PGPACYGRGGEN
-367 PTVTDASLVLGYL
+367 PTVTDASLALGYL
-380 DPANFLG
+380 DASNFLG
-387 GRAGLDP
+387 GRASLDT
-394 AAAQRALDAH
+394 AAAERALAEH
-404 VATPLHLSG
+404 VGTPLGLST
-413 VESAFGVYKVVC
+413 VESAFGVFKVVC
-425 TTMAEGIRLMSVSRG
+425 TSIAEGIRLMSVQRG
-440 VDPRAFTIMGFGGA
+440 VDPREFTIMGFGGA

-463 RQLQIEKVYIPSS
+463 RQLEVSRVYIPAS

-489 IRYDY
+489 IKYDF
-494 FRSHPVSLDR
+494 FRSYPVSLDR
-504 IDFTE
+504 ADLNE
-509 LRAILAEL
+509 LRSILDEL
-517 ASEGRDKLL
+517 AGQGRDKLL
-526 SQGVPASAIEIQYSA
+526 DQGLPAEAVEIQYSA

-554 PVPALD
+554 PLPDPTLPD
-560 QSDAEFFRQLTS
+560 SEFIARLTD

-578 EELYSYAQ
+578 QELYSYDQ

-593 ITLRITAVG
+593 VTLRVAAVG
-602 KLPRISQLDR
+602 KLPRISQLEQTPADV
-612 TGDGSAEDGSAA
+612 TAD
-624 EPTGS
+624 PNGS
-629 RRVYLGQWHDAPT
+629 RRIYLGEWQDAPT
-642 YAAGSL
+642 FAADTL
-648 PPGAEIDGPAVLE
+648 PAGAEIDGPAILE
-661 SEFTTV
+661 SEFTTI
-667 LVWPGDHATVDS
+667 LVWPGDRAAVDA
-679 MGGIALTVSPD
+679 MGGIELRVAHGDALTPTLSQREREQVND
-690 AAQPPPVI
+690 AA
-698 PAQAGIQTPV
+698 
-708 SSQAPA
+708 
-714 SAPVSLEPGDTAG
+714 D
-727 LSGDRPADTSPIPSP
+727 D
-742 VIPAQAGIQTP
+742 
-753 VSAGANGQE
+753 SAGAD
-762 SGANDPITLAVVEHR
+762 ADPITLAVVEHR

-806 AILDGDCQLVAQ
+806 AILDNECQLVAQ

-837 DYFGDDIHEG
+837 DYFGDDIHDG

-870 IFHEGRLLFYGVNR
+870 VFHQGRLLFYGVNR

-899 PGANEIFQEGIRIP
+899 PGANEIFQEGLRIP
-913 PLKLYDR
+913 PLKLYDK
-920 GVPRDDL
+920 GIPRYDL
-927 FRMLSAN
+927 LQMMSAN
-934 VRQPENFLG
+934 VRQSENFLG
-943 DLNAQIGSVLL
+943 DLNAQIGSVML
-954 AEERVRDLL
+954 AARRIGDLL

-968 DRLVSVVSEILAAT
+968 DRLMAVVSEILAAT

-994 DGVYHGE
+994 DGVYRGE

-1015 IRARV
+1015 IRAKV
-1020 TIDGDSLTIDLS
+1020 TIAGDSLTIDLS

-1070 SMRPVRIVAPRGLVV
+1070 SMRPVQIIAPRGLVV
-1085 NANPPAAV
+1085 NANPPAPV

-1117 AAVTAGFSRRLRY
+1117 AAVSAGFSRRLRY

-1152 GGGASEGIDGWSNV
+1152 GGGASEGFDGWSNV
-1166 GEVNVAGGIRSPS
+1166 GEINVAGGIRSPS

-1186 FPFFIQ
+1186 FPFFIE

-1239 LFGADD
+1239 LFGATD

-1254 SNGSERVLGSKEV
+1254 NNGTERVLGSKEV
-1267 GVLVKPG
+1267 GVVVNPG

-1281 SGGGGYGNPTDRP
+1281 SGGGGYGSASERNGE
-1294 HDAATWDLKNG
+1294 AAAWDLKNG

>member
-16 VVAEDGAHPRI
+16 VVAGEGGQPRF
-27 FKTHTTPADPSI
+27 FKTATTPDDPSI
-39 GVMNGLREAASACG
+39 GVMAGLQDAADAYG
-53 LSLDQFLSG
+53 LSLDKFLG
-62 TDLVIHGST
+62 DTDLVIHGST

-84 VGLVTT
+84 VGLLTT

-111 MKMVEPLAARYLR
+111 MNMVEPLAARYLR

-129 RVRASGRVE
+129 RIRASGQVE

-143 DALVESLDY
+143 AALVENLDY
-152 LVAEGAEALAVCYLF
+152 LVSEGAEALAVCFLF
-167 SYLNPAH
+167 SYLNPSH
-174 EQRTAEIIRDRYPD
+174 ERRASEIIRQRYPD
-188 LYASLSHQVIPQIKE
+188 LYASLSHEVIPQIKE

-211 VNSYVGPVF
+211 INSYVGPVF
-220 SRYLSNL
+220 SRYLANL
-227 AQRFEAYPR
+227 AQRFEAYPQ
-236 LSDVLIMQSNG
+236 LNDVLIMQSNG
-247 GVAPIAD
+247 GVAPIED
-254 SARMAVR
+254 SGRMAVR
-261 AILSGPAGGVSAAAH
+261 AILSGPAGGVSAAAY
-276 IGQQLHEP
+276 IGQMLGEP
-284 RIIAF
+284 KVIAF

-304 VPHIANE
+304 VPHVANE

-337 RVDDGGI
+337 RVDEGGI

-350 SAGAD
+350 SAGAE
-355 PGPACYGRGGDR
+355 PGPACYGRGGEN
-367 PTVTDASLVLGYL
+367 PTVTDASLALGYL
-380 DPANFLG
+380 DAANFLG
-387 GRAGLDP
+387 GRASLDT
-394 AAAQRALDAH
+394 AAAEDALAVH
-404 VATPLHLSG
+404 VGAPLNLSN
-413 VESAFGVYKVVC
+413 VESAFGVFKVVC
-425 TTMAEGIRLMSVSRG
+425 TSIAEGIRLMSVQRG
-440 VDPRAFTIMGFGGA
+440 VDPREFTMMGFGGA

-463 RQLQIEKVYIPSS
+463 RQLEVSKVYIPAS

-489 IRYDY
+489 IKYDF
-494 FRSHPVSLDR
+494 FRSYPVSLDR
-504 IDFTE
+504 LNLDE
-509 LRAILAEL
+509 LRAILDEL
-517 ASEGRDKLL
+517 AAQGREKLL
-526 SQGVPASAIEIQYSA
+526 AQGAPPDATEIQYSA

-554 PVPALD
+554 PLPDAALPD
-560 QSDAEFFRQLTS
+560 SEFVARLTA

-578 EELYSYAQ
+578 QELYSYNQ

-593 ITLRITAVG
+593 VTLRVAAVG
-602 KLPRISQLDR
+602 KLPRIAQLDR
-612 TGDGSAEDGSAA
+612 PGDETAA
-624 EPTGS
+624 GPVGS
-629 RRVYLGQWHDAPT
+629 RRVYLGEWQDAPT
-642 YAAGSL
+642 YAADGL
-648 PPGAEIDGPAVLE
+648 PAGTEIAGPAILE
-661 SEFTTV
+661 SEFTTI
-667 LVWPGDHATVDS
+667 LVWPGDVATVDA
-679 MGGIALTVSPD
+679 MGGVELKVGQSLESGK
-690 AAQPPPVI
+690 PV
-698 PAQAGIQTPV
+698 
-708 SSQAPA
+708 A
-714 SAPVSLEPGDTAG
+714 SASHVTPAKAG
-727 LSGDRPADTSPIPSP
+727 VQETPLDSGFRRNDGGRGRNDGSYD
-742 VIPAQAGIQTP
+742 
-753 VSAGANGQE
+753 
-762 SGANDPITLAVVEHR
+762 DPITLAVVEHR

-806 AILDGDCQLVAQ
+806 AILDNECQLVAQ

-837 DYFGDDIHEG
+837 DYFGDDIHDG

-870 IFHEGRLLFYGVNR
+870 VFHDGRLLFYGVNR

-899 PGANEIFQEGIRIP
+899 PGANEIFQEGLRIP
-913 PLKLYDR
+913 PLKLYDK
-920 GVPRDDL
+920 GVPRYDL
-927 FRMLSAN
+927 LQMMSAN
-934 VRQPENFLG
+934 VRQSENFLG
-943 DLNAQIGSVLL
+943 DLNAQIGSVML
-954 AEERVRDLL
+954 AARRIGDLL

-968 DRLVSVVSEILAAT
+968 DRLMAVVAEILAAT
-982 ERQVRQF
+982 ERQVRRF

-1015 IRARV
+1015 IRAKV
-1020 TIDGDSLTIDLS
+1020 TIAGDSMTIDLS

-1070 SMRPVRIVAPRGLVV
+1070 SMRPVQIIAPRGLVV
-1085 NANPPAAV
+1085 NANPPAPV

-1117 AAVTAGFSRRLRY
+1117 AAVSAGFSRRLRY

-1152 GGGASEGIDGWSNV
+1152 GGGASEGVDGWSNV
-1166 GEVNVAGGIRSPS
+1166 GEINVAGGIRSPS

-1186 FPFFIQ
+1186 FPFFIE

-1239 LFGADD
+1239 LFGATD

-1254 SNGSERVLGSKEV
+1254 NNGAERVLGSKEV
-1267 GVLVKPG
+1267 GVVVNPG

-1281 SGGGGYGNPTDRP
+1281 SGGGGYGLVEDRDA
-1294 HDAATWDLKNG
+1294 DAAAWDLKNG
-1305 YVTR
+1305 YVTG

>member
-1 MYKIGIDV
+1 MPAISIRRSQLYKIGIDV

-16 VVAEDGAHPRI
+16 VVAPTGGSAGGLTPESGQPRF
-27 FKTHTTPADPSI
+27 FKTQSTPDDPSV
-39 GVMNGLREAASACG
+39 GVMNGLQEIAGAYG
-53 LSLDQFLSG
+53 LSLDDLLLN

-71 VATNTLVERKGAT
+71 VATNTLVERKGAR
-84 VGLVTT
+84 VGLITT

-111 MKMVEPLAARYLR
+111 MKMAEPLAARYLR

-129 RVRASGRVE
+129 RIRANGVVE

-143 DALVESLDY
+143 AALEEY
-152 LVAEGAEALAVCYLF
+152 LEYLAQEGIEALAVCFLF
-167 SYLNPAH
+167 SYLNPSH
-174 EQRTAEIIRDRYPD
+174 EKRAAEIIRDRFPD
-188 LYASLSHQVIPQIKE
+188 LYASLSHEVIPQIKE

-211 VNSYVGPVF
+211 INSYVGPVF
-220 SRYLSNL
+220 SRYLSHL
-227 AQRFEAYPR
+227 AGRFEAYPQ
-236 LSDVLIMQSNG
+236 LNDVLIMQSNG
-247 GVAPIAD
+247 GVAPIED
-254 SARMAVR
+254 SSRMAVR
-261 AILSGPAGGVSAAAH
+261 AILSGPAGGVSAAAY
-276 IGQQLHEP
+276 IGHLQEES

-304 VPHIANE
+304 APHITNE

-326 HTLGAGGGSIA
+326 HTMGAGGGSIA
-337 RVDDGGI
+337 RVDEGGI

-355 PGPACYGRGGDR
+355 PGPACYGRGGKR

-380 DPANFLG
+380 DAANFLG
-387 GRAGLDP
+387 GRANLDYT
-394 AAAQRALDAH
+394 AAEQALSNDVAKPLNLSDA
-404 VATPLHLSG
+404 
-413 VESAFGVYKVVC
+413 ESAFGVYKVVC
-425 TTMAEGIRLMSVSRG
+425 TTIAEGIRLMSVSRG
-440 VDPRAFTIMGFGGA
+440 VDPREFTIMGFGGA

-463 RQLQIEKVYIPSS
+463 RQLEVSKVYIPAS

-489 IRYDY
+489 VKYDF
-494 FRSHPVSLDR
+494 FRSYPVSLDR
-504 IDFTE
+504 ID
-509 LRAILAEL
+509 LAEL
-517 ASEGRDKLL
+517 RSILDELGAQGRDKLS
-526 SQGVPASAIEIQYSA
+526 SQGVTDQAVEIQYSA

-554 PVPALD
+554 PLPDPNLP
-560 QSDAEFFRQLTS
+560 DAEFVDRLTT
-572 NFHSRY
+572 NFHQRY
-578 EELYSYAQ
+578 EELYSYNQ

-593 ITLRITAVG
+593 VTLRVAAIG
-602 KLPRISQLDR
+602 RLPRIAQLDR
-612 TGDGSAEDGSAA
+612 PGDGAA
-624 EPTGS
+624 AGPELVEGPVGS
-629 RRVYLGQWHDAPT
+629 RRVYLGEWQDAPT
-642 YAAGSL
+642 YAADSL
-648 PPGAEIDGPAVLE
+648 PAGTEIEGPAILE
-661 SEFTTV
+661 SEFTTI

-679 MGGIALTVSPD
+679 MGGIELRVGQGETTTRVEETTDVGSTADMPR
-690 AAQPPPVI
+690 
-698 PAQAGIQTPV
+698 G
-708 SSQAPA
+708 
-714 SAPVSLEPGDTAG
+714 SA
-727 LSGDRPADTSPIPSP
+727 
-742 VIPAQAGIQTP
+742 
-753 VSAGANGQE
+753 
-762 SGANDPITLAVVEHR
+762 DPITLAVVEHR

-837 DYFGDDIHEG
+837 DYFGDDIHDG

-870 IFHEGRLLFYGVNR
+870 VFHEGRLLFYGVNR

-899 PGANEIFQEGIRIP
+899 PGANEIFQEGLRIP
-913 PLKLYDR
+913 PLRLYDR
-920 GVPRDDL
+920 GVPRNDL
-927 FRMLSAN
+927 LQMMAAN
-934 VRQPENFLG
+934 VRQSENFLG
-943 DLNAQIGSVLL
+943 DLNAQIGSVML
-954 AEERVRDLL
+954 AARRIQDLL
-963 AEYGP
+963 AEYGA
-968 DRLVSVVSEILAAT
+968 DRLMTVVADILAAT

-994 DGVYHGE
+994 DGVYKGE

-1015 IRARV
+1015 IRATV
-1020 TIDGDSLTIDLS
+1020 TIADDSMTIDLS
-1032 DSSPQVEG
+1032 ESSPQVEG

-1070 SMRPVRIVAPRGLVV
+1070 SMRPVQIVAPRGLVV
-1085 NANPPAAV
+1085 NANPPAPV

-1117 AAVTAGFSRRLRY
+1117 NAVSAGFSRRLRY

-1166 GEVNVAGGIRSPS
+1166 GEINVAGGSGRPASRS
-1179 IEVTEER
+1179 R
-1186 FPFFIQ
+1186 
-1192 RHELRPD
+1192 R
-1199 SGGVGAWRGGLGAVC
+1199 SGSR
-1214 DLVYEGEGPAL
+1214 
-1225 LNTAGDGIVVPPFG
+1225 
-1239 LFGADD
+1239 
-1245 GLPHHYKIV
+1245 
-1254 SNGSERVLGSKEV
+1254 S
-1267 GVLVKPG
+1267 
-1274 DHIICLS
+1274 LS
-1281 SGGGGYGNPTDRP
+1281 SGTSCGPIRAAPAPGAAGWARYAISCTRERDLHCSTPQATALSLRPSDCSARPTACRTTTRLCPTARSACSAPRRSGWSLIPATTSSACPPAAAVSANRP
-1294 HDAATWDLKNG
+1294 SGTKKPPLG
-1305 YVTR
+1305 TSRTVT